1 MVLPDDGRERERER
15 EGRTV
20 SNKDRC
26 PKIQTHNVSNIEGER
41 ERERER
47 GQKLGSVEVSLSEDN
62 INSSYIIYNS
72 VPKDG

>member
-1 MVLPDDGRERERER
+1 MR

-47 GQKLGSVEVSLSEDN
+47 ERCQKLGSVEVSLSEDN